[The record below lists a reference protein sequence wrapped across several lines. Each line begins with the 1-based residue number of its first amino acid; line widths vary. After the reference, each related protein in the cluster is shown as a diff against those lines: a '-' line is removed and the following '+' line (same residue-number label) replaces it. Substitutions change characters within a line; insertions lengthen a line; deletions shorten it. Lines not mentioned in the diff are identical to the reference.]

1 MNMSVKS
8 ICRGRVAR
16 AFSLTELLVV
26 MAIIGILTGI
36 LIPVVGSI
44 RDRANTLQC
53 QGNLRQIHAAMLLYV
68 SEHNDW
74 LPPGPNNGGLTVPQH
89 ANYRLG
95 INNVMTTHLS
105 PYMDLPLDNNVRL
118 NKAFFC
124 PAQPEP
130 ATVRG
135 YSNVRTYGIM
145 ASYANGIN
153 YPFGYLS
160 SRPSMQMHDYMEKRN
175 PAVTWML
182 RDIDQEMSPINT
194 VAPNMAHRGGRNYLY
209 FDGSIKLLSP
219 EMEQQ
224 QADKIAQGGW

>member
-1 MNMSVKS
+1 MSVKS
-8 ICRGRVAR
+8 TRRGRSAR

-26 MAIIGILTGI
+26 MAIIGILAGI
-36 LIPVVGSI
+36 LIPVVGTI

-89 ANYRLG
+89 ANYWLG

-105 PYMDLPLDNNVRL
+105 PYMDLPLDNSVRL
-118 NKAFFC
+118 NKVFFC
-124 PAQPEP
+124 PAQTPVPE
-130 ATVRG
+130 TVRG
-135 YSNVRTYGIM
+135 YSDVRTYGIM

-160 SRPSMQMHDYMEKRN
+160 SRQSMHMQEYLEGRN

-182 RDIDQEMSPINT
+182 RDIDQELSPLKT
-194 VAPNMAHRGGRNYLY
+194 VAPNVAHRGGRNYLY
-209 FDGSIKLLSP
+209 FDGSIKLLTP
-219 EMEQQ
+219 EMEQE